1 MTPDHSIH
9 AIRGVVRWT
18 RPARRR
24 RLRAVIIPVPGGVA
38 HGRESQ
44 DRSRAVHPDRRSP
57 APHHPGR
64 RHPGGGRPHHPGR
77 QGGRAGRRAGGP
89 RHRRSPPRDH
99 PRLLQRAHAHQLR
112 ASGARHLSRRAGEP
126 AAPRLQSAVGD
137 DRGRGVPRHPARPG
151 RAGPQRD
158 GVLPRPREHAVP
170 RRVPAGLRGRG
181 DPRRAGR
188 GGHRSGGAVEAPAL
202 PGPGGG
208 GPHHVVHREVE
219 RSARRA
225 DPGVGD
231 AVLVR
236 DVQRGPPAVTQA
248 GGGRAG
254 DRTHPPPQQRDQ
266 GARGR
271 GGPLRAQP
279 DRLPPVHRGAG
290 AERAAG
296 ALPGTRRGRDRRDR
310 ADRHRDRDVSGHRG
324 QGRPRGATSMAAC
337 PSSSPAA

>member
-1 MTPDHSIH
+1 MDK
-9 AIRGVVRWT
+9 A
-18 RPARRR
+18 RPPSVDSG
-24 RLRAVIIPVPGGVA
+24 RLIIPVPGGGA
-38 HGRESQ
+38 PWQSESQ

-64 RHPGGGRPHHPGR
+64 RHPGGGRPHQPGR
-77 QGGRAGRRAGGP
+77 QGGRAGRRARRP
-89 RHRRSPPRDH
+89 RHRRAPPRDH

-126 AAPRLQSAVGD
+126 AAPRVQPAIGD

-158 GVLPRPREHAVP
+158 GVLPRPGEHAVP

-181 DPRRAGR
+181 HPRRARR
-188 GGHRSGGAVEAPAL
+188 GGDRPGGAVEAAAL
-202 PGPGGG
+202 PGAGSG

-219 RSARRA
+219 RPARRA

-236 DVQRGPPAVTQA
+236 DVQRGPAAGAQA
-248 GGGRAG
+248 GGGRAPH
-254 DRTHPPPQQRDQ
+254 RPHAAPQQRDQ

-271 GGPLRAQP
+271 GGPVRAQP

-296 ALPGTRRGRDRRDR
+296 PLPGPRRGGDRRGR
-310 ADRHRDRDVSGHRG
+310 ADRHRDRDVPGHRG
-324 QGRPRGATSMAAC
+324 QGRPRRPRSTAAC